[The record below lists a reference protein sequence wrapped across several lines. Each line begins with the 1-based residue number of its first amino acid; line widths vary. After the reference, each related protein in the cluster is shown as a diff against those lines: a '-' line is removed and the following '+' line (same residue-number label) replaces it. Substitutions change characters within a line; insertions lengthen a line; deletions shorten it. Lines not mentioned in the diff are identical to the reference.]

1 MPEHPHPNIWERL
14 RAHVD
19 ADPTPGE
26 QRLAGAVQHA
36 QAEDHVFDAHLHCLT
51 CGWPAPVA
59 ESVDDLQ
66 QMFDDSEDFGR
77 PA

>member
-1 MPEHPHPNIWERL
+1 MTDDHPHPPIWERL

-36 QAEDHVFDAHLHCLT
+36 QAEVDYVFEAHLDGLDCDRET
-51 CGWPAPVA
+51 C
-59 ESVDDLQ
+59 STC
-66 QMFDDSEDFGR
+66 GR